1 MFDSDWWSQIRT
13 FPVSRNSISRNQFLE
28 RSTCENTDLFF
39 DLDIQEF
46 EKLSSLRSQF
56 TKTTKS
62 NSSKNLSLVEFSA
75 PSGISRPV
83 VETVI

>member
-13 FPVSRNSISRNQFLE
+13 FPVSSNSISRNQVLE

-62 NSSKNLSLVEFSA
+62 NSSKNLSLFEFSA

-83 VETVI
+83 LETVI